1 MSDTTLW
8 VLFGLNALAMAGLLA
23 LAVHGVRRSRLEDE
37 RLEILW
43 PEAPALAA
51 DDLRDG
57 DVAADLAGHVAAD
70 AAADVADDVTAAAA
84 AEAAA
89 DVAPAVVQLPEPR
102 AETPEVVVL
111 PEPSSPEVT
120 SAR

>member
-23 LAVHGVRRSRLEDE
+23 LAVRGVRRSRLEDE
-37 RLEILW
+37 RLDVFW
-43 PEAPALAA
+43 PEAPAPVT
-51 DDLRDG
+51 DDLRNG
-57 DVAADLAGHVAAD
+57 
-70 AAADVADDVTAAAA
+70 DVADDLADDLAPGVV
-84 AEAAA
+84 AEVADGLDDDGSD
-89 DVAPAVVQLPEPR
+89 DVAPAVLQLPEPR
-102 AETPEVVVL
+102 VETPEVVVL